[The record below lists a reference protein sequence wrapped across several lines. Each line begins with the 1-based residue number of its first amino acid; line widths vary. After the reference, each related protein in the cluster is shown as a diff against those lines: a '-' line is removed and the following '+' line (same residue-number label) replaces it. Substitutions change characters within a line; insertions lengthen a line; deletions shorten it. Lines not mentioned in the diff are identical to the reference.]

1 MQVAAS
7 EGILVLGPVEAVG
20 PAGPAALTGAR
31 QRAVLGLLAL
41 HAGTVLPVFRLI
53 DALWGD
59 DPPRTAVKTLHSH
72 VARIRSALA
81 AAGLPGVLSTRDP
94 GYLLVGVP
102 SDVARFEELV
112 ATGRRALTGAD
123 AARAVTALRA
133 AAGLWRGDAFADV
146 PLTGWAAR
154 EVDRLHELRLAAA
167 EDRWDAEL
175 RTGRHETA
183 ASELVRLLAANPANE
198 RLTRLHMLALYR
210 SGRYTD
216 ALEAYQ
222 RLRRELAD
230 ELGVDPGRE
239 VVELHTAML
248 RRDQALDEVP
258 SPQAAGERPRPAV
271 DLPPVAAGLPA
282 AGVAAAVVPS
292 QIPARVGHF
301 TGRGDELAALD
312 EVLAAA
318 DSDPEYADEL
328 PVVVISGPAGMG
340 KTALAV
346 QWAHRVADRFPGG
359 RLFLDLRGDD
369 GSRALG
375 GAQALAHVLS
385 GLGVPEERIPAG
397 ESERAALYR
406 TLLHGR
412 RCVIVLDNVG
422 SVADV
427 LPLVPGSGENLLVV
441 TSRLS
446 LAALAARHAMRAVSV
461 DALGHA
467 ESVSLLTRMLGQ
479 RRVAAE
485 PAAVAALARLCAG
498 MPLALRIAGA
508 RLVGSPKRPIAEVV
522 TELTGAARLA
532 GFAVEGDSRTVQTVL
547 TSAYRPLAAEQA
559 RLFRRVGIAPGPT
572 FSAPLAAAVCD
583 LRPADADAALAT
595 LAGANLVNPVG
606 AGRFRFHDLIGE
618 FAVGRLHAEEADP
631 SEVVGR
637 LLDWYTAVA
646 HEANALVNPD
656 RDVVEP
662 VLRHP
667 APAMPFAAQAQ
678 SALAFL
684 EAERDNL
691 LPVVRL
697 ARSAGEHTTAWQL
710 TYLLTSFYEAT
721 GHWHD
726 RVNLCLEGSR
736 AAAELG
742 EAAAEAEMLRAL
754 GVAYFMTRQLP
765 EAIEAGNRA
774 LAIVHAAGDL
784 AGEGHVH
791 NNLAN
796 AYAELRR
803 FDEAVTA
810 HENAVDRCA
819 RAGNRLGLALSQ
831 RNLGH
836 TYMQMGAASR
846 GLAALR
852 SALEVFRDLGNG
864 RLEAGTLDTIG
875 EAHLAGGD
883 TDAALVEFAAA
894 LRLSREIGDRWL
906 EWEVLL
912 HIGSTHLHRD
922 AHAAAL
928 DHFTEALAV
937 CRGVEDRH
945 GEATVLNL
953 LGRAH
958 LLADQLDE
966 AGAVLEQALA
976 VRSLVPDG
984 FEEAH
989 LHRDLGDLARANGRP
1004 DAARAHWERATRL
1017 YQQANATA
1025 ETAELMA
1032 RLH

>member
-1 MQVAAS
+1 MQVAAP
-7 EGILVLGPVEAVG
+7 EGVLVLGPVEAIG
-20 PAGPAALTGAR
+20 PTGPAALTGAR

-94 GYLLVGVP
+94 GYLLDGVP

-112 ATGRRALTGAD
+112 ATGRGALTGGD

-222 RLRRELAD
+222 RLRRELAH

-248 RRDQALDEVP
+248 RRDPVLDGVP
-258 SPQAAGERPRPAV
+258 APLVDDEPRPAPV
-271 DLPPVAAGLPA
+271 EPPAVVPT
-282 AGVAAAVVPS
+282 AVVPS
-292 QIPARVGHF
+292 QIPAKVGHF
-301 TGRGDELAALD
+301 TGRGDELADLD
-312 EVLAAA
+312 EVLA
-318 DSDPEYADEL
+318 DTSDDPENADEL

-375 GAQALAHVLS
+375 SAQALAHVLS

-522 TELTGAARLA
+522 TELTGAARLD
-532 GFAVEGDSRTVQTVL
+532 GFAIEGDSRTVQTVL

-559 RLFRRVGIAPGPT
+559 RLFRRIGIAPGPT
-572 FSAPLAAAVCD
+572 FSSPLAAAVCD
-583 LRPADADAALAT
+583 LRPAEADAALAT

-606 AGRFRFHDLIGE
+606 TDRFRFHDLIGE
-618 FAVGRLHAEEADP
+618 FAVGRLGAEESDP
-631 SEVVGR
+631 AEVTVR
-637 LLDWYTAVA
+637 LLDWYIAVA
-646 HEANALVNPD
+646 HEANLLVNPD
-656 RDVVEP
+656 RDLVKP

-667 APAMPFAAQAQ
+667 APPVPFAAQAQ

-697 ARSAGEHTTAWQL
+697 ARSCGEHTTAWQL

-742 EAAAEAEMLRAL
+742 EAVAEAEMLRAL

-784 AGEGHVH
+784 AGEGHVY

-875 EAHLAGGD
+875 EAQLAGGD

-928 DHFTEALAV
+928 EHFTEALAV
-937 CRGVEDRH
+937 CREVEDRH

-989 LHRDLGDLARANGRP
+989 LHRDLGDLARAMGRP

-1025 ETAELMA
+1025 ETAEMVA